1 MSNKS
6 THLVRLSSEFWAIIG
21 SAVAVGALVLTVS
34 GWHRGDIQGLRV
46 EMGSMEA
53 GLRGDM
59 GNLESNLRGEM
70 SNLETNLR
78 GEMVNLEGNLRGDMK
93 GLEAGLRGEIKA
105 VDEKLSAKID
115 KLERGQ
121 AGISARL
128 AVVESHV
135 LGASGMAGEEGVAN
149 PAP

>member
-1 MSNKS
+1 MSNRS

-34 GWHRGDIQGLRV
+34 GWHRGDMQVLRV
-46 EMGSMEA
+46 EMG
-53 GLRGDM
+53 
-59 GNLESNLRGEM
+59 
-70 SNLETNLR
+70 NLETNLR
-78 GEMVNLEGNLRGDMK
+78 GEIRL
-93 GLEAGLRGEIKA
+93 

-115 KLERGQ
+115 KLEQGQ

-135 LGASGMAGEEGVAN
+135 LGGSAVAGDDGRTEA
-149 PAP
+149 AP

>member
-1 MSNKS
+1 MGNQS
-6 THLVRLSSEFWAIIG
+6 TQSRLSAEFWAIIG
-21 SAVAVGALVLTVS
+21 SAIAIGALVLTVS

-46 EMGSMEA
+46 EMGSMET

-59 GNLESNLRGEM
+59 GNLE
-70 SNLETNLR
+70 TNLR
-78 GEMVNLEGNLRGDMK
+78 GEIRL
-93 GLEAGLRGEIKA
+93 

-115 KLERGQ
+115 KLEQGQ

-135 LGASGMAGEEGVAN
+135 LGGSAVVGDDGGTEA
-149 PAP
+149 AP